1 MVYVAVNGQHVYED
15 GVSDDSGRGIHVVV
29 LNQNTGVVMAT
40 RIFDTYMGSEDEQL
54 ILFCNM
60 LQEGRIV
67 VFMVKVRYIQFAWKC
82 ITLYVFESLVFLTF
96 ASANVIHTMAG

>member
-1 MVYVAVNGQHVYED
+1 MFENVVT
-15 GVSDDSGRGIHVVV
+15 DDNGRGIHVVV

-40 RIFDTYMGSEDEQL
+40 RIFDTYIGREDEQL

-67 VFMVKVRYIQFAWKC
+67 IFMVKVRCTYFYIKTNHYLRATRL
-82 ITLYVFESLVFLTF
+82 IL
-96 ASANVIHTMAG
+96 A